1 VLLYDSS
8 SLISLAKS
16 GLLQL
21 LSRVP
26 IEPVIL
32 DVVAEECVDAGL
44 ARGHADAAAIEEAV
58 AAFPRRMADR
68 GVSADAAVL
77 AAARGVGTLITND
90 LALGRRARNL
100 GVRWLRT
107 ADLVV
112 LATRTST
119 IGAGAARDAI
129 VALRDAG
136 RLSHELAV
144 EYLEELA

>member
-1 VLLYDSS
+1 
-8 SLISLAKS
+8 
-16 GLLQL
+16 
-21 LSRVP
+21 
-26 IEPVIL
+26 
-32 DVVAEECVDAGL
+32 
-44 ARGHADAAAIEEAV
+44 
-58 AAFPRRMADR
+58 
-68 GVSADAAVL
+68 AVL

-112 LATRTST
+112 FATRAST
-119 IGAGAARDAI
+119 IGAGGARDAI